1 MAIESKISNSYL
13 VEILAG
19 GHTSANTYNIALFN
33 STASV
38 TRGVTYFTAIAGV
51 ANGELPTANGYTLSG
66 TALTGFAVTLSVS
79 KSVLDFADVA
89 WPAASF
95 AARGCVI
102 YNTSSASKAM
112 VASFDFGSTITGGG
126 GTFTVVFPTP
136 DSSTGLIRLDN
147 SAA

>member
-19 GHTSANTYNIALFN
+19 GHEASDTYNIALYV

-38 TRGVTYFTAIAGV
+38 TRGVTYYTAIAGA
-51 ANGELPTANGYTLSG
+51 ANGELGTASGYTVGG
-66 TALTGFAVTLSVS
+66 TALTGFAVTLSSS
-79 KSVLDFADVA
+79 KAVLDFTDVA
-89 WPAASF
+89 WPSASF
-95 AARGCVI
+95 AARGCAI
-102 YNTSSASKAM
+102 YNTTSASKAM